1 MSTQNTWLMVGAAV
15 AGIVTAVG
23 VVVSEYYRQEKKR
36 HVLTQDLAR
45 LDRQMS
51 VMRREL
57 EQLRVLQKEKYVFK
71 SFCFF
76 ICVFFTAQMYLFGH
90 IEHF

>member
-1 MSTQNTWLMVGAAV
+1 MIGAAV

-23 VVVSEYYRQEKKR
+23 VVVSEYYKQEKKR

-51 VMRREL
+51 LMRREL
-57 EQLRVLQKEKYVFK
+57 EQLRALQKEKYVFIK
-71 SFCFF
+71 FYYF
-76 ICVFFTAQMYLFGH
+76 IKVWFVAKMCLFH
-90 IEHF
+90 YIKHF

>member
-1 MSTQNTWLMVGAAV
+1 MLGAAV

-57 EQLRVLQKEKYVFK
+57 EQLRALQKEKYVLNCLILFVL
-71 SFCFF
+71 FF
-76 ICVFFTAQMYLFGH
+76 YH
-90 IEHF
+90 